1 MLLLREM
8 SEGDSDQIE
17 QLEQKIFNDAW
28 TKAGIDETFRQS
40 HAFIVVAEENKKIQG
55 YCIVYYVMDE
65 AEIARIAVSLENRKK
80 GLGSSLLKKTEEIC
94 KKKKVERILLDVR
107 MSNETAICFYR
118 NHGFQEDGVRKR
130 FYEKPEE
137 DALLMSKNLD

>member
-40 HAFIVVAEENKKIQG
+40 HAFIVVAEEEKKIQG

-65 AEIARIAVSLENRKK
+65 AEIARIAVAPGCRKK
-80 GLGSSLLKKTEEIC
+80 GLGSRILEKTEEIC
-94 KKKKVERILLDVR
+94 TSKGVTRLLLDVR
-107 MSNETAICFYR
+107 ASNETAISFYR
-118 NHGFQEDGVRKR
+118 HHGFQKDGIRKK

-137 DALLMSKNLD
+137 DALLMSRIFG